1 MPTTTQCSV
10 LGGSRVTTFNADGH
24 GKPKRMTLR
33 IAHGYGVNLLAIS
46 CPTSSLCVV
55 VGQGYTQNTRDAE
68 WTIDPRTSRVLA
80 STPIQASTA
89 DGSSHSEPDVS
100 CFSARQCTIVD
111 PGGYYRGAPYQSTEE
126 TLVSTFNPRTPKPT
140 QWAPFTTQTDL
151 GTGISCPTS
160 SLCVALG
167 GLSYSASVPSF
178 TPAQVIAFRPN
189 NPNAYKLVKIRA
201 GQAVPVPDRFTPNA
215 IDCPG
220 ADQCTITG
228 NGGGSALTIDP
239 TSPGRQKLVR
249 NILGAPFSCPSLH
262 PVRHNRWVRTASPR
276 VQSAGAPERAP
287 TKLGTHSRERNARL
301 HGDRLPHD
309 HAMHGVQC
317 VRLGR
322 HLQPAR
328 LLLQLQDAQVPR
340 HVGVPGVSRA
350 LIWSSSPAQDVADA
364 SSVWGD
370 GNSRRRWCDLEGPSI
385 NLKGTPWDSSIDITT
400 PI

>member
-249 NILGAPFSCPSLH
+249 NILGAPFSCPSLTQCVTTGGSEQH
-262 PVRHNRWVRTASPR
+262 LLAFNPQEP
-276 VQSAGAPERAP
+276 QSGRRPSSAP
-287 TKLGTHSRERNARL
+287 TPGSGTHGFTAIDCPTTTQCTAFSASDWVVTFNPRASYYSSKT
-301 HGDRLPHD
+301 HKYHD
-309 HAMHGVQC
+309 MSVFR
-317 VRLGR
+317 VSLGR
-322 HLQPAR
+322 
-328 LLLQLQDAQVPR
+328 
-340 HVGVPGVSRA
+340 
-350 LIWSSSPAQDVADA
+350 
-364 SSVWGD
+364 
-370 GNSRRRWCDLEGPSI
+370 
-385 NLKGTPWDSSIDITT
+385 
-400 PI
+400 